1 MKHSMTAVVA
11 LVLGLGVAA
20 TVNAQTTNN
29 PSTTPNPNAPAGTTA
44 TPPSDTANMPSTAP
58 AQPQT
63 TPSPTMAPQA
73 SESTRPTHMRT
84 SRTHMSRNDVKQAQ
98 QQLKGAGLYHGKVDG
113 IDGRGT
119 KTAILR
125 FQHRNGLRV
134 TATLNRSTLNR
145 LTGGSTAGV
154 GSSMPSGSNRS
165 MGHAHKMM
173 PPPANAAGNAAGGNT
188 GPNTQPNQQQ

>member
-20 TVNAQTTNN
+20 TVNAQTTSN
-29 PSTTPNPNAPAGTTA
+29 PSTTPDANTPSATA
-44 TPPSDTANMPSTAP
+44 TTPPSDTMNTPSTAP

-63 TPSPTMAPQA
+63 TPTQMAPQA
-73 SESTRPTHMRT
+73 SESNAPPQHMRAA
-84 SRTHMSRNDVKQAQ
+84 RTHISRNNVRQAQ
-98 QQLKGAGLYHGKVDG
+98 EQLKTAGLYRGKING
-113 IDGRGT
+113 IDNRAT
-119 KTAILR
+119 RTAILR

-145 LTGGSTAGV
+145 LMGSSTSGV
-154 GSSMPSGSNRS
+154 GSSMPSGSNRT

-188 GPNTQPNQQQ
+188 GPSTQPNQQQ